1 VEGTILI
8 VEDEPDVRA
17 GLRQIL
23 ETEGFAVLE
32 ASDGEAGLA
41 VLESAQPDLLILDLM
56 VPVLDGFQVCRE
68 VRSRGRL
75 LPILILTARSSEV
88 DKVLGFELGADD
100 YVTKPFGVRE
110 LVARVRALLR
120 RGGPRPGPNDRH
132 VLGEAVIDFKRACVE
147 VRGEKAELYHFELEI
162 LKLLVAREGE
172 VVSRAEIL
180 NAVWGD
186 EAFPTTRTVD
196 FHIHNLRKKIE
207 AEPSR
212 PKHILTVHGIGY
224 RLLAEAD

>member
-1 VEGTILI
+1 
-8 VEDEPDVRA
+8 
-17 GLRQIL
+17 
-23 ETEGFAVLE
+23 
-32 ASDGEAGLA
+32 
-41 VLESAQPDLLILDLM
+41 M